1 MTCLMIAARNGHIEA
16 VSLLI
21 QHGADKEA
29 KDKQNIN
36 PNPRVGKTALFYSLL
51 FEQLGTLNV
60 LLENG
65 ANMEAK
71 WK

>member
-29 KDKQNIN
+29 KDK
-36 PNPRVGKTALFYSLL
+36 
-51 FEQLGTLNV
+51 
-60 LLENG
+60 
-65 ANMEAK
+65 
-71 WK
+71 